1 MTTTTK
7 RMSGLA
13 VALAA
18 GAALA
23 PAAAAQHQDLRSPD
37 ARDAARPDPPAQDMR
52 SPDARDAAEGRGIE
66 TAPRVEIVEVPV
78 AQPAG
83 FDAGD
88 AALGAGAGLGLALI
102 AAGGALYTVRMR
114 RRPGGALG

>member
-7 RMSGLA
+7 RMSSLA
-13 VALAA
+13 AALAA

-23 PAAAAQHQDLRSPD
+23 PAAAAQQDLRSPD
-37 ARDAARPDPPAQDMR
+37 ARDAARPDPPAWDMR

-66 TAPRVEIVEVPV
+66 TVPRVEVVEVPV
-78 AQPAG
+78 AQPSG